1 MPPDNVIVGLTIERS
16 EDGMAIHITWTV
28 LPLSETMGFITLT
41 VIYFPD
47 NLTNEQRRIRQMSS
61 NHCISSPCDIPFEQ
75 GNARIIGL
83 NTEQRYTVLVIPKN
97 GDQEIGSAQLVIH
110 YVDTGKKYEC
120 MH

>member
-1 MPPDNVIVGLTIERS
+1 MPPDNVIEGLTIERS
-16 EDGMAIHITWTV
+16 DDGTAIHITWTV
-28 LPLSETMGFITLT
+28 LPLSETMAFITLT
-41 VIYFPD
+41 VIYSPD
-47 NLTNEQRRIRQMSS
+47 NLTTEQRRKRQMSF
-61 NHCISSPCDIPFEQ
+61 NQCISSPCDIPYEQ

-120 MH
+120 IH